1 MGRAKEREREQKGK
15 NGKGSDQDKGI
26 FRIGRTDRQKKSHK
40 MQLKKC
46 TSMFRGPEAPG
57 SEDDKHVI
65 TSN

>member
-1 MGRAKEREREQKGK
+1 MGRAKEREREQKGR

-46 TSMFRGPEAPG
+46 TSSEAPG